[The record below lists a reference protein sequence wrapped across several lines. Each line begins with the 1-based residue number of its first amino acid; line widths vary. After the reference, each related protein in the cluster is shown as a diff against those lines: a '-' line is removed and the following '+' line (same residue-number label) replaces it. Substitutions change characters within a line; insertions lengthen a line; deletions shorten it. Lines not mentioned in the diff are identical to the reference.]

1 MSGKVGRVAG
11 VLCCLCSE
19 DKIIGRCVV
28 KALVVGFLIFTLF
41 KVLSWVFFILC
52 SNVMNS
58 YQKIFGANLRSHD
71 PPPKRGHFIGFYS
84 HYESFMPTS
93 YKAGLTYPLLH
104 SAFTL
109 CSTWER
115 FLERDFP

>member
-71 PPPKRGHFIGFYS
+71 PPPRKGVILLAFIPIMS
-84 HYESFMPTS
+84 
-93 YKAGLTYPLLH
+93 LLCPLLIKQ
-104 SAFTL
+104 
-109 CSTWER
+109 
-115 FLERDFP
+115 D